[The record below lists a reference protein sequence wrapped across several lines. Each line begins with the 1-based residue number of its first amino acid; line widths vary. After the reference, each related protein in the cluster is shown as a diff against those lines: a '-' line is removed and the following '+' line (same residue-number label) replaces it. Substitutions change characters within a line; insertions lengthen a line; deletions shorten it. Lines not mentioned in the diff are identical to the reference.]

1 MNAADFCCVP
11 SPEEFVRRVWALPA
25 WPGYAGYEQTDR
37 SLRRPSM
44 ERKGFTL
51 LELLVV
57 MSVIL
62 VLLSI
67 SLPCLLRAKDSA
79 LALVAR
85 EVAVNKEG
93 KVFLEIND
101 RPNRRAT
108 DDIYMIKIDRPPKCS
123 VRLKRPCPSGM
134 KLRKKDGADYLL
146 WRPQPQQ
153 IGTHQVTV
161 VFNGQETSEKEVTV
175 YVGTPEV
182 LKALREAQA
191 APH

>member
-1 MNAADFCCVP
+1 
-11 SPEEFVRRVWALPA
+11 
-25 WPGYAGYEQTDR
+25 
-37 SLRRPSM
+37 M

-57 MSVIL
+57 VSIIL

-93 KVFLEIND
+93 KVFVEMND
-101 RPNRRAT
+101 RSNRGPT
-108 DDIYMIKIDRPPKCS
+108 DNLYMIKIDRPPQCS
-123 VRLKRPCPSGM
+123 VRLKGPCPSGM
-134 KLRKKDGADYLL
+134 KLRKKDGENYIL
-146 WRPQPQQ
+146 WRPRPQQ
-153 IGTHQVTV
+153 IGTHQVTL

-175 YVGTPEV
+175 YVYPPEV
-182 LKALREAQA
+182 LTALQKNKA
-191 APH
+191 APRSR

>member
-1 MNAADFCCVP
+1 
-11 SPEEFVRRVWALPA
+11 
-25 WPGYAGYEQTDR
+25 
-37 SLRRPSM
+37 M

-57 MSVIL
+57 LSIIL
-62 VLLSI
+62 VLLSL

-79 LALVAR
+79 LGLVAM
-85 EVAVNKEG
+85 EVAVNEEG

-101 RPNRRAT
+101 RSNRRPT
-108 DDIYMIKIDRPPKCS
+108 DNIYLIEIDRPPTCS
-123 VRLKRPCPSGM
+123 VRLKRPCPAGM
-134 KLRKKDGADYLL
+134 KLRRKDGQDYLL
-146 WRPQPQQ
+146 WRPKPQQ

-161 VFNGQETSEKEVTV
+161 VFNGPETSEKEVTV

-191 APH
+191 APR

>member
-1 MNAADFCCVP
+1 
-11 SPEEFVRRVWALPA
+11 
-25 WPGYAGYEQTDR
+25 
-37 SLRRPSM
+37 M

-57 MSVIL
+57 MSILL
-62 VLLSI
+62 VLLGL

-93 KVFLEIND
+93 KVFLEMND
-101 RPNRRAT
+101 RSNRGPT
-108 DDIYMIKIDRPPKCS
+108 DNLYLIKIDRPPKCS
-123 VRLKRPCPSGM
+123 VRLKGPSPSGM
-134 KLRKKDGADYLL
+134 KLRKKDGENYIL
-146 WRPQPQQ
+146 WRPTPQQ

-175 YVGTPEV
+175 YVYLPEA
-182 LKALREAQA
+182 LKALQKGKEA
-191 APH
+191 PRSR

>member
-1 MNAADFCCVP
+1 
-11 SPEEFVRRVWALPA
+11 
-25 WPGYAGYEQTDR
+25 
-37 SLRRPSM
+37 M

-57 MSVIL
+57 MSIIL

-79 LALVAR
+79 LALVAM

-108 DDIYMIKIDRPPKCS
+108 DNIYMIEIDRPPKCS
-123 VRLKRPCPSGM
+123 VRLKRPHPSGM
-134 KLRKKDGADYLL
+134 KLRRKDGEDYIL
-146 WRPQPQQ
+146 WRPKPQQ
-153 IGTHQVTV
+153 IGRHQVTV
-161 VFNGQETSEKEVTV
+161 VFNGEETSEKEVTIYV
-175 YVGTPEV
+175 YTEEA
-182 LKALREAQA
+182 LKALQKGKEPPR
-191 APH
+191 